1 MAWTACV
8 IARCSLSLRRG
19 FAPFSSG
26 SEQAPQGYSVE
37 LCKAVAAHIRQL
49 PGLAGLQ
56 VRWRALAEPQSLPAL
71 AAGGIDL
78 LCTPMVETV
87 SRRGAADFSIP
98 VFTSGLAVLVRRD
111 APDTLLGPLTG
122 RSGDN
127 GPHWRA
133 TINAG
138 LSKHSFA
145 VLRGSLS
152 SRWAQE
158 RIRQLGL
165 QSTLEEVSTYEEGVR
180 RVAEHKVDAFFA
192 DRVILLA
199 LQARQAE
206 REQLLVPDH
215 LFVMSRVALPMRRG
229 DDEFRLL
236 VDSALSKALAGAEGE
251 ALFVRYLGPLSDQDR
266 LLQSL
271 YPLPD

>member
-56 VRWRALAEPQSLPAL
+56 VRWRAWQSHRASSLGCGRNRPVVYAHGGNRQPAWCCGL
-71 AAGGIDL
+71 
-78 LCTPMVETV
+78 
-87 SRRGAADFSIP
+87 FH
-98 VFTSGLAVLVRRD
+98 SGLYLWPCRAGKARR
-111 APDTLLGPLTG
+111 AGYLAGALTG